1 MAGSRRAL
9 GWILILA
16 LAGAL
21 LYALNPTLDDFVAW
35 RVAQAQG
42 SAVSQDSK
50 GVARVLKQGAETIA
64 GAIAG
69 TMVGLASGAFV
80 RTNYYLFS
88 TFSTGPKGQLYLG
101 VARVF
106 IKLR

>member
-9 GWILILA
+9 GWIVILA

-21 LYALNPTLDDFVAW
+21 LFALNPTMDDFVAW

-50 GVARVLKQGAETIA
+50 GVARVLEKGA

-69 TMVGLASGAFV
+69 TMVGIASGAFE
-80 RTNYYLFS
+80 RRNFYLFS
-88 TFSTGPKGQLYLG
+88 SFSTGPKGQLYLG
-101 VARVF
+101 IARFFV
-106 IKLR
+106 KLK

>member
-9 GWILILA
+9 GWLLILA

-21 LYALNPTLDDFVAW
+21 LYALNPTMDDFIAW

-50 GVARVLKQGAETIA
+50 GVARVLEKGA

-69 TMVGLASGAFV
+69 TMVGIASGAFE
-80 RTNYYLFS
+80 RKNYVLAS

-101 VARVF
+101 LARVF